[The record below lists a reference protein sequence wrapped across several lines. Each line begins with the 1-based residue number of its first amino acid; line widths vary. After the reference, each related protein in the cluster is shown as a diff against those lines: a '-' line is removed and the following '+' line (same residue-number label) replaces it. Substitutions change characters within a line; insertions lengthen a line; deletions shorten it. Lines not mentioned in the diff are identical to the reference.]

1 MDFSLLEQRLLL
13 IEKRLGQIE
22 TILHLPVSEEISEET
37 RVSERRTKEPARA
50 PKQGNWLGLVATLCF
65 ILAAG
70 FIIKL
75 SIESGWL
82 TPERQIGLAF
92 LFGALLIGSGFVFIA
107 IDKYYASLLPAAGI
121 IVLYLSN
128 FAAHRLYF
136 LISFETAI
144 VLTSLI
150 SVLCITLYLKFRHD
164 IYSIIAAIGSYLAP
178 VVLNINANTL
188 FSLYYFLICS
198 LTYATISI
206 WVESRILIV
215 VAAYLSILV
224 TGLIGLG
231 LQMDSTIAIF
241 LALHFLVFAIGTY
254 LYSKYGA
261 EPLTEK
267 ESWAFFPV
275 LLIFYS
281 MEYFYIDRA
290 YPGLAPWVSIGFAA
304 ILCSL
309 YLSARQWFPDRAISS
324 RALVLAFS
332 TIVFFH
338 SFYLELLPDAFKPWL
353 FVVIIVGIAFLPVRL
368 LGEQRD
374 GAFYLPSL
382 AVFLI
387 LVIEYCSMLMHLLN
401 NSTYSWVLVSFAS
414 FASLWLLITR
424 HRSSLIQKKE
434 YGLTL
439 LLAAHLLGVSAL
451 YQFFHEISSLAVS
464 ASWLLYAVCVIGYA
478 YFRQDKTMAKSAL
491 LILSVAAG
499 KALLYDTASTPTV
512 VRILCLI
519 LTGAVL
525 YGCGL
530 LMKRIASWQD
540 N

>member
-1 MDFSLLEQRLLL
+1 MDFSSLEQRLLL
-13 IEKRLGQIE
+13 IEKRLSQVE
-22 TILHLPVSEEISEET
+22 SLLHLPASDAVQAETAISQP
-37 RVSERRTKEPARA
+37 KEFENRSPAR
-50 PKQGNWLGLVATLCF
+50 QGNWLGLVASLCF

-75 SIESGWL
+75 SIDTGWL

-92 LFGALLIGSGFVFIA
+92 LFGTLLIASGFVFIA

-121 IVLYLSN
+121 VVLYLSD

-150 SVLCITLYLKFRHD
+150 SILCITLYLRFRHD

-178 VVLNINANTL
+178 VVLDINANAL

-215 VAAYLSILV
+215 MAAYLSILV
-224 TGLIGLG
+224 TGLIGLS
-231 LQMDSTIAIF
+231 LQMDTLIAVF

-254 LYSKYGA
+254 LYSKLGA
-261 EPLTEK
+261 EPMTER

-281 MEYFYIDRA
+281 LEYFYINRA
-290 YPGLAPWVSIGFAA
+290 YPGLAPWVSIGFSA
-304 ILCSL
+304 ILSGL
-309 YLSARQWFPDRAISS
+309 YLSAKQWFPDRVISS
-324 RALVLAFS
+324 RALIMAFA

-353 FVVIIVGIAFLPVRL
+353 FVAIIALCSFLPARL
-368 LGEQRD
+368 WDKPRD
-374 GAFYLPSL
+374 GAYYLPSL
-382 AVFLI
+382 AIFLV
-387 LVIEYCSMLMHLLN
+387 LVIEYSSMLMHLLE
-401 NSTYSWVLVSFAS
+401 NSSYTWLLVSFAS

-424 HRSSLIQKKE
+424 HRDHLIQKQE
-434 YGLTL
+434 YGLAL
-439 LLAAHLLGVSAL
+439 LIAAHLLGVSAL

-464 ASWLLYAVCVIGYA
+464 ASWLFYAVSVIAYA
-478 YFRQDKTMAKSAL
+478 YFRKDKTMAKSAL

-499 KALLYDTASTPTV
+499 KALLYDTASTPTG
-512 VRILCLI
+512 VRIFCLI

-530 LMKRIASWQD
+530 LMKRIANWRG
-540 N
+540 